1 MYCPVLALYCMMSE
15 CRWEDC
21 EIGVLFTGGLGHRF
35 FNNTFSGVDKI
46 LWGGCPCANSSSLAS
61 PSNWAEQYAML
72 QKVSRLP
79 SWRSTFPASL
89 LAPSNESVGQWSRM
103 TCSATPTGNVF
114 GRDNKAC
121 DANETNCRPAAEDNK
136 HCAAKGASCL
146 CQLVGDGDRE

>member
-1 MYCPVLALYCMMSE
+1 MMSE
-15 CRWEDC
+15 RRWEDC
-21 EIGVLFTGGLGHRF
+21 EIGVLFTGGVGHRF

-46 LWGGCPCANSSSLAS
+46 LWGGGPGANSSSLAS

-89 LAPSNESVGQWSRM
+89 LAPSNESIGQWSHM

-146 CQLVGDGDRE
+146 CQLVGGGDRE